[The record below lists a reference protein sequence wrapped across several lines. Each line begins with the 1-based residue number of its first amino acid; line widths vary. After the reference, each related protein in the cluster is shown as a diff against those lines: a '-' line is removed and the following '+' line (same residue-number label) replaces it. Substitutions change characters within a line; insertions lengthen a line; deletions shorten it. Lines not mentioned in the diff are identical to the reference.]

1 MGQSKYL
8 NKDKGINME
17 SWIQTY
23 TGKHFDI
30 FNPRI
35 EDICIEDI
43 AHGLSLQ
50 CRFNGHCNKF
60 YSIAEHCIRMACWD
74 LPGDPKQRLFHD
86 AAEAYIGDIPSPI
99 KQNLSEFEKI
109 EENLL
114 EIIFK
119 KFKIQ
124 LYNKDIIKKADLIML
139 ATEVRDLMNNP
150 NDWKSLPTPYHEKIN
165 PWDWKLAQVI
175 FIKTAEGYG
184 II

>member
-1 MGQSKYL
+1 
-8 NKDKGINME
+8 ME

-23 TGKHFDI
+23 TGKHFNI
-30 FNPRI
+30 FNPKI

-50 CRFNGHCNKF
+50 CRFNGQCNQF
-60 YSIAEHCIRMACWD
+60 YSVAEHCARMAAWD

-99 KQNLSEFEKI
+99 KQNFPEFKKI

-114 EIIFK
+114 KIIFK
-119 KFKIQ
+119 KFKIP
-124 LYNKDIIKKADLIML
+124 LYNKDIVKEADLIML
-139 ATEVRDLMNNP
+139 ATEARDLMNNP
-150 NDWKSLPTPYHEKIN
+150 NDWGILPMPYKERIN
-165 PWDWKLAQVI
+165 PWDWKTARGS
-175 FIKTAEGYG
+175 FIIVAEQLE

>member
-1 MGQSKYL
+1 
-8 NKDKGINME
+8 ME

-60 YSIAEHCIRMACWD
+60 YSVAEHCIRMACWD